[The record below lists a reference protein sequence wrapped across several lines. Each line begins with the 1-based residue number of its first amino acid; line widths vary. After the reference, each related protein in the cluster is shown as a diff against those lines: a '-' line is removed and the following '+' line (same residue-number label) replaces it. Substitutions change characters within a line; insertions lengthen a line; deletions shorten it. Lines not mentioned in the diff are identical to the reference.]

1 MKKIS
6 TILVLLAV
14 ITFTSIAIAEDN
26 KSTLTIK
33 KNMQMEKL
41 QKIAKEPSNHNLYKL
56 LYENSSSSNDR
67 IISTIQ
73 WSIGI
78 ISTFVIVLL
87 GSQIFFNYRVN
98 KEEIRAIRSELEE
111 SFSDLRANALDASS
125 KERKEIINKIDDK
138 LAKAEQSYKE
148 SISSHYAEHGRYID
162 TKLESFDKDLIRL
175 KDTLKV
181 DISYL
186 SIDLKRLEGEVWKLK
201 GVHANALKDFISTVE
216 LEIENGISP
225 KYSLDHTIET
235 LQNVEKISKDDRI
248 ALEEMIKKVPKEYD
262 AKVSKIKELYLSLP
276 QYIYAEDPQ
285 RPGYLKTVDL

>member
-6 TILVLLAV
+6 IILVLLAV

-26 KSTLTIK
+26 KSTLTT
-33 KNMQMEKL
+33 KNNIQIEKL
-41 QKIAKEPSNHNLYKL
+41 QEIAKEPSNQDLYKL
-56 LYENSSSSNDR
+56 LYENSSNSNDR

-87 GSQIFFNYRVN
+87 GSQIFFNYRVS

-111 SFSDLRANALDASS
+111 SFSDLRANTMDTLS

-138 LAKAEQSYKE
+138 LTMKEQAYKE
-148 SISSHYAEHGRYID
+148 SISSHYDEQNRYID

-175 KDTLKV
+175 KDTLKL

-186 SIDLKRLEGEVWKLK
+186 SIDLNRLEGDVWKLR
-201 GVHANALKDFISTVE
+201 GVHANALKNFISAAE
-216 LEIENGISP
+216 LEIENGRSV
-225 KYSLDHTIET
+225 KYSLNHIIET
-235 LQNVEKISKDDRI
+235 LQNVERISKDDLT
-248 ALEEMIKKVPKEYD
+248 ALEEMIIKVPEEY
-262 AKVSKIKELYLSLP
+262 AAEIANIKKLYLSLP

-285 RPGYLKTVDL
+285 RPGYLKIVDL